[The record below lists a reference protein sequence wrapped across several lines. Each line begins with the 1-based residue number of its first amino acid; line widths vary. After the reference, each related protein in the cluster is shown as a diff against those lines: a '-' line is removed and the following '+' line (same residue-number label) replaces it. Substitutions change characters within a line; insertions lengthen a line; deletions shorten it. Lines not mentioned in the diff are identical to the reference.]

1 MAGEGGEDEMNA
13 SLLMIAALLLRNPF
27 WPIGYEGE
35 REEISA
41 EARVAE
47 KTPPPPEPK
56 EEVQTAKSQQE
67 SRQKD
72 MERATSRN
80 WIAARKTLRIG
91 GTALAK
97 QPDGST
103 KSSVFINGRDYVDN
117 DFVSVN
123 HTGHRFTWRVT
134 GLTENGTLKLER
146 VRARPLE
153 NSSLKGTKK

>member
-1 MAGEGGEDEMNA
+1 MNT
-13 SLLMIAALLLRNPF
+13 SILLTAALLLRNPF
-27 WPIGYEGE
+27 WPIGYEGV

-41 EARVAE
+41 EARTAA
-47 KTPPPPEPK
+47 KTPPPPEAK

-67 SRQKD
+67 TRQRE
-72 MERATSRN
+72 MARATSRS
-80 WIAARKTLRIG
+80 WISARKSLRIG

-117 DFVSVN
+117 DLVSIN
-123 HTGHRFTWRVT
+123 HNGHRFTWRVT

-153 NSSLKGTKK
+153 DSRMKGTKK

>member
-13 SLLMIAALLLRNPF
+13 SFLMIAALLLRNPF

-56 EEVQTAKSQQE
+56 EEVQTAMSQQE

-117 DFVSVN
+117 DLVSVN
-123 HTGHRFTWRVT
+123 HNGHRFTWRVT

-146 VRARPLE
+146 VRARPIE
-153 NSSLKGTKK
+153 NSSPKGTKK

>member
-1 MAGEGGEDEMNA
+1 MNFTAGRM
-13 SLLMIAALLLRNPF
+13 
-27 WPIGYEGE
+27 
-35 REEISA
+35 
-41 EARVAE
+41 ARVAFRGVPFALAVFAAACGTIHRAQ
-47 KTPPPPEPK
+47 KAK

-123 HTGHRFTWRVT
+123 HNGHRFTWRVT